1 MANNTIGGCT
11 SGWSPGIEILA
22 LEPPVTGTIVINS
35 PANPGS
41 HAQYFDLACRSEI
54 RNYSVAPVPG
64 SNYRWRIPSL
74 DIDTMG
80 INSLDVTWDL
90 QEGEY
95 TLILQEIS
103 SEGCEGTLRQE
114 WIYVSDPVL
123 ELGPDQSICNGDSI
137 ILQPEGNFSLYTWQ
151 NYSHQDTYV
160 GRETGNVW
168 LRVENEY
175 SCQTSDTMVLEVHEN
190 PILFLGN
197 DTMICDEAGYELV
210 VEGFASYHWS
220 TGETGN
226 SVIIYP
232 GNALISLIVT
242 DINSCSAND
251 SINIS
256 ECGGGNLLG
265 EITNTFTPNN
275 DGIHDLWVINNIE
288 QYPNAVI
295 DVFDRTGR
303 LVFHAQGYQNNW
315 DGSFNGKPLLMDT
328 YYYIIDFKTDTIKS
342 LRGTVTIVRE

>member
-1 MANNTIGGCT
+1 M
-11 SGWSPGIEILA
+11 
-22 LEPPVTGTIVINS
+22 
-35 PANPGS
+35 
-41 HAQYFDLACRSEI
+41 
-54 RNYSVAPVPG
+54 
-64 SNYRWRIPSL
+64 
-74 DIDTMG
+74 
-80 INSLDVTWDL
+80 
-90 QEGEY
+90 
-95 TLILQEIS
+95 
-103 SEGCEGTLRQE
+103 
-114 WIYVSDPVL
+114 
-123 ELGPDQSICNGDSI
+123 
-137 ILQPEGNFSLYTWQ
+137 QPEGNFNLYTWQ

-160 GRETGNVW
+160 GRETGTVW

-175 SCQTSDTMVLEVHEN
+175 SCQTSDTMTLEVHEN

-210 VEGFASYHWS
+210 VEGFVTYNWS
-220 TGETGN
+220 TGETDN

-232 GNALISLIVT
+232 GNALISLEVT
-242 DINSCSAND
+242 DNNSCSDTD

-256 ECGGGNLLG
+256 ECGGNNLLG

-303 LVFHAQGYQNNW
+303 LIFHAQGYQNNW

-328 YYYIIDFKTDTIKS
+328 YYYIIDFKTDAIKS